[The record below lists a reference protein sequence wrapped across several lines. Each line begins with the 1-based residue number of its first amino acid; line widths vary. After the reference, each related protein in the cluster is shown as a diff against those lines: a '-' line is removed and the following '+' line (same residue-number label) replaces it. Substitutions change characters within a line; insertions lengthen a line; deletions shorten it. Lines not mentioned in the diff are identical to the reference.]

1 MKLLACA
8 IACLVF
14 VTPVLADDLS
24 DQVLDVHNR
33 ERAEVG
39 APPLT
44 WSDDLAA
51 SSAEW
56 AQHLAS
62 LGALQHS
69 GGNAY
74 GENLWMGSTGYYS
87 YSAMAQGWADEK
99 SLFVYGTFPNV
110 SSDGNWANVGH
121 YTQMIWKNTTQVGCA
136 VATGGGWDILV
147 CRYGPPGN
155 WIGEKPF

>member
-1 MKLLACA
+1 MKMLACA
-8 IACLVF
+8 IACLAF

-24 DQVLDVHNR
+24 DQVLEVHNR

-56 AQHLAS
+56 ALHLAS
-62 LGALQHS
+62 LGELQHS
-69 GGNAY
+69 GGRAY

-87 YSAMAQGWADEK
+87 YSAMAQSWADEK
-99 SLFVYGTFPNV
+99 RLFVYGTFPKV

-121 YTQMIWKNTTQVGCA
+121 YTQVIWKNTTQVGCA
-136 VATGGGWDILV
+136 VATGGSWDILV

-155 WIGEKPF
+155 WIGEKPY